1 MKHKKT
7 MKARISTN
15 TKGAQADGRSNVDNT
30 RQEEVHSLFE
40 KKMDM
45 ANRIAA
51 RIQTVYGFRH
61 MKCLHMAMQGEWW
74 ATTKNAA
81 ELDESMTDT
90 YAEQVLA
97 DIKNGTID

>member
-1 MKHKKT
+1 MEVK
-7 MKARISTN
+7 ISTN
-15 TKGAQADGRSNVDNT
+15 TKGAPTDGLSNADTPRQGEVRSLV
-30 RQEEVHSLFE
+30 EH
-40 KKMDM
+40 KMDM

-97 DIKNGTID
+97 DIKNGTIE

>member
-1 MKHKKT
+1 
-7 MKARISTN
+7 
-15 TKGAQADGRSNVDNT
+15 
-30 RQEEVHSLFE
+30 
-40 KKMDM
+40 MDM

-74 ATTKNAA
+74 GTTNDA
-81 ELDESMTDT
+81 EQLAECMTEA

-97 DIKNGTID
+97 DINSGTID